1 MSFGRQLLSAALWIF
16 APQFGAFATAARVVA
31 TAVQLYD
38 QRREQQKARNAARE
52 AYNASLVDRLQTVDA
67 QAAAPR
73 RLVLGRVRLGG
84 QMLRRPWSTGAN
96 RERLTMVLEFAGHE
110 LDAFESWYID
120 DTLVTRDANGWVQ
133 TAPWFKTRTETG
145 SALASLDG
153 SGAATVNLP
162 NTPIAGTVVANWFTG
177 SGDGQTAGTLT
188 ISVSGSTVT
197 LSGGPGGGNYSLSY
211 QYTVGTSLVR
221 IRPYVG
227 TATQSVGADLASEYP
242 GDVRSTDHYRGIALA
257 VVDLVYDTD
266 VFTAGPP
273 QISAVVRGARVLDVR
288 TSTTAWSENPA
299 LLAYHY
305 ARHANGLALPSDE
318 LRTSDWIEAANVC
331 DTSTNFT
338 VRKPGG
344 SPETVTL
351 PRYRA
356 GMVIDLT
363 ADPVAQLS
371 ELIEAMAG
379 RMGWQGGVLR
389 VRAGALRST
398 VSATIDEGWV
408 HQVDGSNQPFMK
420 ITDGVPRAQKINS
433 VTGTCVDPSQ
443 RYQLLPFPR
452 VADQTLIDAE
462 GSYQLEVEFGAV
474 THIAHA
480 QHLAS
485 IMIREGQAA
494 LRVEMLTGLDG
505 YRAELFDVFPVTM
518 PRYGWTNKLMEVTGW
533 RWSPVDGVTLRLAE
547 VSSDIW
553 SPAAELVGRD
563 PAPNSNL
570 PNPWDVPT
578 PTGVAVTSNTTAV
591 ADGSVLTRLVVTWN
605 AIAQLPVAASGRVE
619 VQYIDQSQALPA
631 GDWPSWEERGDA
643 TRAVIPGVV
652 AGRPY
657 LVRVRA
663 VRSVPYVTGNW
674 STQILHIAAA
684 PPLVKSSG
692 LAAESAT
699 SIVRNQ
705 PADGTKTRTRPS
717 GPHVYN
723 RLMAVIAEASWT
735 NNTGST
741 VTVEIASTVYV
752 KLDAASVGTARVSSG
767 SQTGSTL
774 DGTVI
779 DADFFAG
786 MTPVSS
792 TADFVEHHRNTV
804 VDVSN
809 GATLYA
815 ANYVVLDP
823 TSNGNTVTV
832 SFKNAS
838 VRITAIKR

>member
-96 RERLTMVLEFAGHE
+96 RDRLTMVLEFAGHE
-110 LDAFESWYID
+110 VDAFESWYID

-145 SALASLDG
+145 SASASLDG

-162 NTPIAGTVVANWFTG
+162 NTPIAGTVGASWFD
-177 SGDGQTAGTLT
+177 GDGQTAGTLT

-211 QYTVGTSLVR
+211 QYTGGTSLVR

-331 DTSTNFT
+331 DASTNFT

-578 PTGVAVTSNTTAV
+578 PTGVAVTSNTAGV

-674 STQILHIAAA
+674 STQVLHIAAA
-684 PPLVKSSG
+684 PPLVKTAG
-692 LAAESAT
+692 LAAEAASSSVITDTSLTTGSIASPGASGRTVGLIGPQVTAT
-699 SIVRNQ
+699 S
-705 PADGTKTRTRPS
+705 ADTLDINVQGVHKDTFWSSAAYAEVQVWISTSDTFGGTETEITTIRRRFNAALAPSGNNAYFDIAISMSYVPPGTKYYICKYKVDYFDS
-717 GPHVYN
+717 AG
-723 RLMAVIAEASWT
+723 AAKQCGKDFEAQASW
-735 NNTGST
+735 
-741 VTVEIASTVYV
+741 
-752 KLDAASVGTARVSSG
+752 
-767 SQTGSTL
+767 
-774 DGTVI
+774 
-779 DADFFAG
+779 
-786 MTPVSS
+786 
-792 TADFVEHHRNTV
+792 
-804 VDVSN
+804 
-809 GATLYA
+809 
-815 ANYVVLDP
+815 YVV
-823 TSNGNTVTV
+823 
-832 SFKNAS
+832 
-838 VRITAIKR
+838 RRKR